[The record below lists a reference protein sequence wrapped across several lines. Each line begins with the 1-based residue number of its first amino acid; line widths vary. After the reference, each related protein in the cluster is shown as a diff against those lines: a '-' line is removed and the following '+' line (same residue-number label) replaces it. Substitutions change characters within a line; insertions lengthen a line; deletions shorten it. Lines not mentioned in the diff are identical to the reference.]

1 MQSQPKPTIKVP
13 DYREIE
19 LTLNRQ
25 TIVDQVAALLY
36 AAGIVHD
43 NEEVTNIQFK
53 DLFGASDT
61 ELAPIKVCIKRH
73 QEVETFKH

>member
-1 MQSQPKPTIKVP
+1 MQKVP

-25 TIVDQVAALLY
+25 TIVDQVAAFLY

-43 NEEVTNIQFK
+43 NEEVMNIQFK
-53 DLFGASDT
+53 ELFGASTT
-61 ELAPIKVCIKRH
+61 ELAPIKVCLKKH
-73 QEVETFKH
+73 QEIEVFNH